1 MRRDT
6 NTLIIEGH
14 LVKDVELKQVGDF
27 TIGNFSIANN
37 QVRKNGNEYVD
48 SVSFFNVTSIVSA
61 KLADYLKKGQPVLI
75 EGSIVQDRW
84 DKDGHKYSAVK
95 IRATSIKLQPSAA
108 DHSAEEAETEY
119 QEDVIYA
126 SDAEVDPD
134 NYFG

>member
-37 QVRKNGNEYVD
+37 QVRKNGNEYVE

-84 DKDGHKYSAVK
+84 EKDGQKYSAVK
-95 IRATSIKLQPSAA
+95 VRATSIKLQPSAA
-108 DHSAEEAETEY
+108 DHSAEEAEPEY